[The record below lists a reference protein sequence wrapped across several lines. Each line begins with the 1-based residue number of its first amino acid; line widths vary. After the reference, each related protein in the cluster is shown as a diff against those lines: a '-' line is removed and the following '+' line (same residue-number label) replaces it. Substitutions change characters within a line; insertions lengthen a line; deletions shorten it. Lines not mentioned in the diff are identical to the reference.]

1 VAMRPLKIV
10 FLFLGELFKYFK
22 VLTTK
27 IIMDKLNVFLQSVI
41 ANLLIFIKGI
51 TCLAKSLTKFD
62 DIIKIEINTRTIQGN
77 AFLTLNEKKLS
88 TTKEKIP
95 MYILLSVG
103 SAQGRFSPVN
113 GRIK

>member
-1 VAMRPLKIV
+1 M
-10 FLFLGELFKYFK
+10 
-22 VLTTK
+22 
-27 IIMDKLNVFLQSVI
+27 
-41 ANLLIFIKGI
+41 
-51 TCLAKSLTKFD
+51 KFD
-62 DIIKIEINTRTIQGN
+62 DIMKIEIDAINTQGPI
-77 AFLTLNEKKLS
+77 FLTLNEKKLS